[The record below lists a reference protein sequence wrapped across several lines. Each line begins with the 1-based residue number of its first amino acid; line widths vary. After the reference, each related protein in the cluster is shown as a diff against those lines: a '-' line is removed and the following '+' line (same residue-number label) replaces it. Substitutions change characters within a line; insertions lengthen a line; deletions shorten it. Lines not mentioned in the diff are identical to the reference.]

1 MRSFGEL
8 SNEQAQRE
16 SDALSY
22 LVDASQI
29 GKLANLETELGER
42 RSEILFKVVTDMEDT
57 ENALIEVGQLE
68 QRLKKHLEQ
77 LKDLQRVLS
86 K

>member
-16 SDALSY
+16 NDALSY

-29 GKLANLETELGER
+29 GKPADLEAELGER
-42 RSEILFKVVTDMEDT
+42 RSEILFKVITDMEDT

-68 QRLKKHLEQ
+68 QRLKKHLAQ

>member
-1 MRSFGEL
+1 VRSFGEL

-22 LVDASQI
+22 LVDASQM
-29 GKLANLETELGER
+29 GKLANLAAELGER

>member
-1 MRSFGEL
+1 MRSFGEI
-8 SNEQAQRE
+8 SNEQIQRE

-22 LVDASQI
+22 LMEAGQI
-29 GKLANLETELGER
+29 GRLANFETETGER
-42 RSEILFKVVTDMEDT
+42 RSEILFKVITDMEDT
-57 ENALIEVGQLE
+57 ESALIEVEQLA